1 MKKLL
6 LGSVLIVVVLA
17 GCTVFVPPLAW
28 EGGGRTAPPASG
40 RDVAPAG
47 AMR

>member
-28 EGGGRTAPPASG
+28 EGGAPKAPTPAG

-47 AMR
+47 TMR